1 MPFPA
6 GETIGSRPKNR
17 TTRCKVCGERALVPV
32 IRRDG
37 VPVHQNLLYATP
49 AAARTAARGR
59 LDLHACG
66 QCGFVANVAFE
77 PRQLEY
83 GPAYENSQD
92 HSPAFVAHLDALI
105 DRLTTRHRLDS
116 GRVVEVGCGKG
127 AFLLRLLSRPG
138 NQCRGVGYDPSYTG
152 PPTALDCRVRFESA
166 FFGPGTN
173 EPADAVV
180 CRHVIEH
187 VADPL
192 ALLEAIRDGVGM
204 DGVKVFVETPCA
216 AWILRRR
223 VMWDLFY
230 EHCSLFTA
238 HSLGLVLTNSGFR
251 VTTVR
256 QVFGGQYLWAEAVSG
271 KGEWPDAPEPIHLM
285 SSFSREEQARVDR
298 WVWLLDELRLRGPVV
313 VWGAGAKGATFCT
326 LTDPDARRIAAV
338 VDVNPAKQ
346 GRFVAGTGHPIISP
360 ADAARRGLA
369 GVIVLNP
376 NYHAEVA
383 AELTR
388 LGVSAAVIDLMGRED
403 QYAAH
408 G

>member
-1 MPFPA
+1 MP
-6 GETIGSRPKNR
+6 
-17 TTRCKVCGERALVPV
+17 VV
-32 IRRDG
+32 RRDD
-37 VPVHQNLLYATP
+37 VPVHQNLMFATP
-49 AAARTAARGR
+49 AAARGAARGR
-59 LDLHACG
+59 LDLHACPS
-66 QCGFVANVAFE
+66 CGFVSNTAFE
-77 PRQLEY
+77 PELLEY

-92 HSPAFVAHLDALI
+92 HSAAFAAHVEALI
-105 DRLTTRHRLDS
+105 DRITTHHRLRS

-127 AFLLRLLSRPG
+127 SFLLRLLDRPG
-138 NQCRGVGYDPSYTG
+138 NRCEGVGFDPSYTG
-152 PPTALDCRVRFESA
+152 PPTALDGRVRFEA
-166 FFGPGTN
+166 AYFGPDTQS
-173 EPADAVV
+173 PADAVI

-192 ALLEAIRDGVGM
+192 ALLRAIRDGVSGT
-204 DGVKVFVETPCA
+204 GVRLFVETPCA
-216 AWILRRR
+216 EWVLRRR

-238 HSLGLVLTNSGFR
+238 YGLGLALTRSGFR

-256 QVFGGQYLWAEAVSG
+256 HAFGGQYLWAEAVSG
-271 KGEWPDAPEPIHLM
+271 EGDWPDAPEPFCLVN
-285 SSFSREEQARVDR
+285 SFARDEQARIDR

-326 LTDPDARRIAAV
+326 LTDPGARRIAAV

-346 GRFVAGTGHPIISP
+346 GRFVAGTGHPIVSP

-376 NYHAEVA
+376 NYRAEVA

-408 G
+408 H